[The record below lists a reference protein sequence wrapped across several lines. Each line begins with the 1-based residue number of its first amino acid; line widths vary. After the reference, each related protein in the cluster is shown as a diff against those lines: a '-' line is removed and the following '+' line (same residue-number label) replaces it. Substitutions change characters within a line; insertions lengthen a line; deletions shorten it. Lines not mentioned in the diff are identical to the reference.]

1 MTEIAEQ
8 WINQRVQDAKWS
20 SKQYDLD
27 IQFVAVAVKS
37 FAQIL
42 VDFAEFYTEN
52 KKGDSK

>member
-52 KKGDSK
+52 KKGDSQ